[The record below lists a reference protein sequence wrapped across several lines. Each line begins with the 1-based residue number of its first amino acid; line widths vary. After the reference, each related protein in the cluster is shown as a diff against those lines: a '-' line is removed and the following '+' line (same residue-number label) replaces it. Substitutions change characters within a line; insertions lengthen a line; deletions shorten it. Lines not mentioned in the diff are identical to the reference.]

1 MKSAAEMNSACEK
14 LPTIANVL
22 RVEPL
27 ASDLLNLFLKLLESS
42 GDGP

>member
-1 MKSAAEMNSACEK
+1 MKSAAEMNRASEK
-14 LPTIANVL
+14 LSTIVTVL

-27 ASDLLNLFLKLLESS
+27 GSDLLNLFLKLLESS